1 MTAMFGV
8 KVDSV
13 ESRLLQLTAFN
24 AGYFW
29 SVARGEKTVRYTD
42 EPHLYIGDDKSIC
55 WCNKVSI
62 GDTIIPFAAAME
74 FLLTGKKMWKDAAEI
89 DLGKYKAFVMPGEY
103 IKAGCVTLN
112 KEEVEQLLKAYN
124 DDTKEELLT
133 YYGVHCDDNMGF
145 AIVELGKKLGWTTH
159 LSKNGYGEKENTF
172 YFKPSYTVGM
182 MGFVDDFRDTH
193 PDGNPVKIVT
203 VAELLIGL
211 SDGTIAPVVKRKTIE
226 YTFNGKH
233 FVVLPGRSI
242 EIKNE
247 MTLSYNQVDRLERA
261 WKE

>member
-1 MTAMFGV
+1 MPAMFGCN
-8 KVDSV
+8 VDPV
-13 ESRLLQLTAFN
+13 QSRLLQLAAFN

-29 SVARGEKTVRYTD
+29 SVALGEGKVRYTE
-42 EPHLYIGDDKSIC
+42 EPYLYLWNNKSIC
-55 WCNKVSI
+55 WSGKVDP
-62 GDTIIPFAAAME
+62 GQTIIPFAAAME

-103 IKAGCVTLN
+103 IKAGCITLQ

-124 DDTKEELLT
+124 DDTKEELIT

-159 LSKNGYGEKENTF
+159 LSKGGYGEKESTF

-182 MGFVDDFRDTH
+182 IGFVGDFRDTH

-203 VAELLIGL
+203 VAELLMGL
-211 SDGTIAPVVKRKTIE
+211 ADGTIAPVAKRKTIE

-233 FVVLPGRSI
+233 FVILPGRSI

-247 MTLSYNQVDRLERA
+247 MTLSYGQVDRLERA